1 MHLRRS
7 LAALALALCTLGATG
22 CENTTITFEGPS
34 IKTPWF
40 SYPSNGLNPLQI
52 SGEEKWQSGDYQGA
66 LEDFDQLIKE
76 EPNNGYAYYSR
87 ASALLELNKPQEAL
101 DDANRAIELD
111 PSIPEAYETRG
122 VAKLMRGDQE
132 GALLDFNSAI
142 ELDENFVSAYSN
154 RGALKSDLGNYE
166 GALID
171 LNKAIEIDPNN
182 VRAYQNRAITHDR
195 NGNIPDSCK
204 DLKKGSSLGNES
216 ATRILEN
223 AKTRGLCK

>member
-52 SGEEKWQSGDYQGA
+52 SGEEKWRSGDYQGA

-171 LNKAIEIDPNN
+171 LNKAIEIDPNH

-195 NGNIPDSCK
+195 NGNITDSCK
-204 DLKKGSSLGNES
+204 DLKKGSSLGNDW
-216 ATRILEN
+216 ATRNLEDL
-223 AKTRGLCK
+223 KSRGLCK

>member
-52 SGEEKWQSGDYQGA
+52 SGEEKWRSGDYQGA

-132 GALLDFNSAI
+132 GALLDFNRAI

-195 NGNIPDSCK
+195 NGNITDTCK
-204 DLKKGSSLGNES
+204 DLKKGSSLGNDW
-216 ATRILEN
+216 ATRNLEDL
-223 AKTRGLCK
+223 KSRGLCK

>member
-52 SGEEKWQSGDYQGA
+52 SGEEKWRSGDYQGA

-195 NGNIPDSCK
+195 NGNITDSCK
-204 DLKKGSSLGNES
+204 DLKKGSSLGNDW
-216 ATRILEN
+216 ATRNLEDL
-223 AKTRGLCK
+223 KSRGLCK

>member
-52 SGEEKWQSGDYQGA
+52 SGEEKWRSGDYQGA

-195 NGNIPDSCK
+195 NGNITDTCK
-204 DLKKGSSLGNES
+204 DLKKGSSLGNDW
-216 ATRILEN
+216 ATRNLEDL
-223 AKTRGLCK
+223 KSRGLCK

>member
-7 LAALALALCTLGATG
+7 LAALALALCTLGATSCG
-22 CENTTITFEGPS
+22 NTTITFEGPS

-40 SYPSNGLNPLQI
+40 SFPSKELNPLQI
-52 SGEEKWQSGDYQGA
+52 SGNEKWRSGDYQGA
-66 LEDFDQLIKE
+66 LKDYDQLIKE
-76 EPNNGYAYYSR
+76 EPNNGYAYFSR

-101 DDANRAIELD
+101 NDANRAIELD

-195 NGNIPDSCK
+195 NGNITDTCK
-204 DLKKGSSLGNES
+204 DLKKGSSLGNDW
-216 ATRILEN
+216 ATRNLEDL
-223 AKTRGLCK
+223 KSRGLCK

>member
-1 MHLRRS
+1 MHLRKS

-22 CENTTITFEGPS
+22 CGNTTITFEGPS

-52 SGEEKWQSGDYQGA
+52 SGEEKWRSGDYQGA

-195 NGNIPDSCK
+195 NGNITDTCK
-204 DLKKGSSLGNES
+204 DLKKGSSLGNDW
-216 ATRILEN
+216 ATRNLEDL
-223 AKTRGLCK
+223 KSRGLCK

>member
-1 MHLRRS
+1 MHLRKS

-52 SGEEKWQSGDYQGA
+52 SGEEKWRSGDYQGA

-195 NGNIPDSCK
+195 NGNITDTCK
-204 DLKKGSSLGNES
+204 DLKKGSSLGNDW
-216 ATRILEN
+216 ATRNLEDL
-223 AKTRGLCK
+223 KSRGLCK

>member
-22 CENTTITFEGPS
+22 CGNTTITFTGPS

-40 SYPSNGLNPLQI
+40 SYPSNEPNPLQI
-52 SGEEKWQSGDYQGA
+52 TGQEKWHSGDYQGA
-66 LEDFDQLIKE
+66 LKDFDQLIKE
-76 EPNNGYAYYSR
+76 EPNNGYAYFSR
-87 ASALLELNKPQEAL
+87 ASALLELNKPQPAL

-122 VAKLMRGDQE
+122 VAKLMRGDQD
-132 GALLDFNSAI
+132 GALLDFNRAI

-154 RGALKSDLGNYE
+154 RGALKSDLGDYD

-195 NGNIPDSCK
+195 NGNITDTCK
-204 DLKKGSSLGNES
+204 DLKKGSSLGNDW
-216 ATRILEN
+216 ATRNLEDL
-223 AKTRGLCK
+223 KTRGLCK